1 MYGLTEL
8 AVNPEVQEEL
18 YREIQ
23 TVCGDRLP
31 VYTDIPNLTYALC
44 VMYETMR
51 LYPIIGSISSTVSGN
66 QDRTLLGK
74 YPIPKDA
81 CIGLDFYNVHRN
93 EKYWDNAH
101 DFDPSRFDSRKS
113 EGKEGWYTMPDG
125 KTKIPV
131 RCAFFGFS
139 DGPRACAGI
148 YFLFYST
155 ERLGRKF
162 AEMEFLT
169 CLAIVIQKWTIHL
182 KEDWTVQQARDTLH
196 EKMHVLTLQPV
207 SNVPLVFKRR

>member
-1 MYGLTEL
+1 MF
-8 AVNPEVQEEL
+8 
-18 YREIQ
+18 
-23 TVCGDRLP
+23 
-31 VYTDIPNLTYALC
+31 TDIPNLTYALC
-44 VMYETMR
+44 IMYETMR
-51 LYPIIGSISSTVSGN
+51 LYPIIGSSSLTVSGN

-81 CIGLDFYNVHRN
+81 SIGLDFYNLHRN

-101 DFDPSRFDSRKS
+101 EFDPSRFDSRKT

-125 KTKIPV
+125 RTKIPV
-131 RCAFFGFS
+131 RCCIFWIFRRS
-139 DGPRACAGI
+139 ESLCRYVS
-148 YFLFYST
+148 YFILL
-155 ERLGRKF
+155 EHLGRRF

-169 CLAIVIQKWTIHL
+169 CLAIVTQKWTIHL